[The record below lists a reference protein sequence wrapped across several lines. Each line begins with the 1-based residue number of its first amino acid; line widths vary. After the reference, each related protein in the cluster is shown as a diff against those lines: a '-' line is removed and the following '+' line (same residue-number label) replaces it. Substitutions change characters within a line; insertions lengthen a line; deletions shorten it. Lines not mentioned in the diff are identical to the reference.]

1 MDVSPAE
8 SENQVRQVTLTMD
21 FAKLAKKAMTSDEA
35 AAAVRR
41 HMKAA
46 DTEVTKLNK
55 LRKKRLKAA
64 REAARAREAS
74 NPNAPSGSNQP
85 PAPLPPAPMDPP
97 RSVTKGRS
105 HSRRFKSALELHPKK
120 KNKCNICESIDHTV
134 ATCLGK
140 LL

>member
-1 MDVSPAE
+1 
-8 SENQVRQVTLTMD
+8 MD

-74 NPNAPSGSNQP
+74 NPNAPSTSNQP
-85 PAPLPPAPMDPP
+85 PAPLAPMDPP
-97 RSVTKGRS
+97 RSVMKGRS
-105 HSRRFKSALELHPKK
+105 RSKRFKSALELHPKK
-120 KNKCNICESIDHTV
+120 KNKCSICESIDHTA

-140 LL
+140 LM